1 VFSAKTTCLLQMHN
15 AHKINVVNFFHE
27 NVIVMNSVLERTYYG
42 FRRAVPTFL
51 IVCIQAYWVKKS
63 H

>member
-1 VFSAKTTCLLQMHN
+1 MHN

-27 NVIVMNSVLERTYYG
+27 NVIAMNSVLERTYYG

-51 IVCIQAYWVKKS
+51 IVCIQTYWVKKS